1 MAKDETRPWSPTTR
15 EPADTRQAQCAA
27 KACGL
32 VYTMLIVSRVSTRA
46 ESSAR
51 LGKPCY
57 HEVMP
62 AHVKIVQCAA
72 CGCQYSYSRG
82 WWPTTAAC
90 PDCGKLARR
99 SYLISRKAKA
109 TRIS

>member
-1 MAKDETRPWSPTTR
+1 MAMRENHPRQPTPR
-15 EPADTRQAQCAA
+15 RSAHTRQAQCAA

-32 VYTMLIVSRVSTRA
+32 VYTMLLVSRVSTRA

-51 LGKPCY
+51 LGTPCY

-90 PDCGKLARR
+90 PDCGKLAKKRNF
-99 SYLISRKAKA
+99 LSRKVK
-109 TRIS
+109 